1 MKELRERN
9 IELIKKYES
18 DAIKLNRQYL
28 IANLLKKDDCFF
40 ELKVEDALNLIK
52 DLEYSNVEEIYLK
65 LISYDNYVINRL

>member
-28 IANLLKKDDCFF
+28 IANLLKKDDF
-40 ELKVEDALNLIK
+40 
-52 DLEYSNVEEIYLK
+52 SG
-65 LISYDNYVINRL
+65 R

>member
-52 DLEYSNVEEIYLK
+52 DLEYMQYKNPDIKYYK
-65 LISYDNYVINRL
+65 ALIK

>member
-18 DAIKLNRQYL
+18 DAIKLNCQYL

-65 LISYDNYVINRL
+65 LISYDNYVRS

>member
-28 IANLLKKDDCFF
+28 FANLLKKDDCFF
-40 ELKVEDALNLIK
+40 ELQVEDALNLIK

-65 LISYDNYVINRL
+65 LISYDNYVRS

>member
-18 DAIKLNRQYL
+18 DAIKLNHQYL

-65 LISYDNYVINRL
+65 LISYDNYVRS